1 MLKAY
6 NLDSKLNKD
15 TGPAFS
21 DNFCV
26 LKTAV
31 LNRADLQ
38 ANNNKYYVLEVH
50 EAQGRYRLFT
60 HYGRVGTPGT
70 CEARYADNLPDVL
83 AEFERL
89 YREKTGKSKGYVPV
103 DVKQSLVG
111 SVSGR
116 QRVPGVPSPF
126 SASSA
131 VAPAIPSAPALR
143 VKTTPSGMSFVP
155 ASTLHPDLARFVERI
170 YDATKSELVR
180 RIETPLGSLTSAQIE
195 RGQDKLREIRFAIT
209 RQRRERLVALTGEYF
224 SLVPHRLA
232 LRFDPLDVIIDTV
245 KKADDEEEL
254 LQLMRDVFS
263 VQDDLQADTDRKYRA
278 LGAQMQVVDRTC
290 ADYDRIEC
298 KIQTSHSWR
307 HTAKIK
313 VRRIFTVQS
322 PEERT
327 RFQREGE
334 PVGNVQELFH
344 GTRNCNL
351 VGILTRGLL
360 IAPRNAPCTGA
371 MFGKGIY
378 FADQSSKSAQYCQL
392 NRADGRPESGYLFL
406 ADVALGRIKRE
417 KLSCYREQAPDG
429 YDSVQGC
436 KGMYLAHN
444 EYIIYR
450 ASQCTLRYIVEIE
463 DFQK

>member
-6 NLDSKLNKD
+6 NLDSKLKKD
-15 TGPAFS
+15 ASPAFS

-60 HYGRVGTPGT
+60 HYGRVGTPGAR
-70 CEARYADNLPDVL
+70 EVRYADNLPEVM

-103 DVKQSLVG
+103 EVKQALVG
-111 SVSGR
+111 SVSAR
-116 QRVPGVPSPF
+116 QRVPGVRSPF
-126 SASSA
+126 PPASPVS
-131 VAPAIPSAPALR
+131 PTSRRSKI
-143 VKTTPSGMSFVP
+143 TPPVTSFAP

-170 YDATKSELVR
+170 YDATKSELIR
-180 RIETPLGSLTSAQIE
+180 RIETPLGSLTGAQIE
-195 RGQDKLREIRFAIT
+195 RGQDKLREIRFAIA
-209 RQRRERLVALTGEYF
+209 RQRRDRLVALTGEYF
-224 SLVPHRLA
+224 SLVPHRIG
-232 LRFDPLDVIIDTV
+232 LRFDPLDVVIDTV
-245 KKADDEEEL
+245 KKADDEDEL
-254 LQLMRDVFS
+254 LQLMSDVFH
-263 VQDDLQADTDRKYRA
+263 VQDDLEADTDRKYRA
-278 LGAQMQVVDRTC
+278 LGAQMQVLDRTC
-290 ADYDRIEC
+290 ADFDRIER
-298 KIQTSHSWR
+298 KIQSSHSWR
-307 HTAKIK
+307 HALKMN
-313 VRRIFTVQS
+313 VRRIFVVQS
-322 PEERT
+322 PDERV
-327 RFQREGE
+327 RFQHEGE
-334 PVGNVQELFH
+334 PIGNLQELFH

-351 VGILTRGLL
+351 VGILSRGLL

-392 NRADGRPESGYLFL
+392 QHADGRPDRGYLFL

-417 KLSCYREQAPDG
+417 KLACYREQAPDG

-436 KGMYLAHN
+436 RGAYLAHN

-450 ASQCTLRYIVEIE
+450 IPQCTLRYIVEIE
-463 DFQK
+463 AS